1 MYRTRILVC
10 VVVLLAATAV
20 SQTRARPLD
29 DTALDNITAGGFTV
43 NTGNGSFAVALLNP
57 TTIAFTGKVDTSR
70 GPVVAVGTITAQAET
85 GGGSINV
92 SGDALKGAQ
101 SLITILAANSRV
113 NVLTNL
119 VVLFNPTN
127 VIINQNNNNH

>member
-1 MYRTRILVC
+1 MYRTRIIAWVA
-10 VVVLLAATAV
+10 VFLAATAMA
-20 SQTRARPLD
+20 QTKATPLD
-29 DTALDNITAGGFTV
+29 DAALDNVTAGGFTV
-43 NTGNGSFAVALLNP
+43 NTGNGSFAVTLLSP
-57 TTIAFTGKVDTSR
+57 TTIGFTGTVDTSR
-70 GPVVAVGTITAQAET
+70 GQVVTVGTITAEAEA
-85 GGGSINV
+85 GGSINV

-127 VIINQNNNNH
+127 VIINQSNNNH

>member
-1 MYRTRILVC
+1 MYRFLITVC
-10 VVVLLAATAV
+10 VVILLATAAMA
-20 SQTRARPLD
+20 QPKAKPLD
-29 DTALDNITAGGFTV
+29 DAALDSITAGGFTV
-43 NTGNGSFAVALLNP
+43 NTGNGNFTVDLLNP
-57 TTIAFTGKVDTSR
+57 TTIAFTGKVETSK
-70 GPVVAVGTITAQAET
+70 GPVVTVGTITTEAEA
-85 GGGSINV
+85 GNGSINV

-127 VIINQNNNNH
+127 VTINQSNNNH